1 MNLADLL
8 HATADRHPDRPAL
21 TDLASGRSLTYGA
34 LRAEVDAVATS
45 LHSHGVHAP
54 QRIALVA
61 ANSFAYIGVAFGIL
75 AAGGCLVPIAANL
88 RDAEREQILTGIDV
102 NAVVRVPEDGAPW
115 TFAWIDRERPTRTG
129 FAELHPAFVR
139 FSSGTTAAA
148 KGVILS
154 HATTIARIAAADAVL
169 RLTADDRVLWT
180 LPLAYHFAVT
190 IPAYLRAG
198 AHVLL
203 CPETQPAKMATALA
217 AEAATVLYASPL
229 QFDRLAA
236 VADPPRVPA
245 LRLALATAA
254 PLRAETAARFTSA
267 FGHPLG
273 QAYGIIEAGLP
284 CINTRDDARVPATSV
299 GHPVPGYALAAFSED
314 GALLPIGS
322 TGEIGVRGPGLF
334 DAYYEPWT
342 PRAAVT
348 RDGWFLTGDVGS
360 LDATGA
366 LTLHGRRKSTIM
378 VAGLKFF
385 PEEVE
390 AVLATFPGIAESRV
404 FAREHPRLGELPHAD
419 IVLTP
424 STTLDREALAAHC
437 ARHLSP
443 YKVPVEFTA
452 VSSIPKTPGGKIL
465 RRDPR

>member
-1 MNLADLL
+1 
-8 HATADRHPDRPAL
+8 
-21 TDLASGRSLTYGA
+21 
-34 LRAEVDAVATS
+34 
-45 LHSHGVHAP
+45 VHAP

-203 CPETQPAKMATALA
+203 CPETQPAKMAAALA

-366 LTLHGRRKSTIM
+366 LALHGRRKSTIM

-390 AVLATFPGIAESRV
+390 AVLATFPGIAECRV

-424 STTLDREALAAHC
+424 STPLDREALAAHC

-452 VSSIPKTPGGKIL
+452 VSSIPKTSGGKIL

>member
-1 MNLADLL
+1 MNLANLL
-8 HATADRHPDRPAL
+8 RTTAERHPDHPAL

-34 LRAEVDAVATS
+34 LRAEVEAVATS
-45 LHSHGVHAP
+45 LRSHGVHAP
-54 QRIALVA
+54 QRIALVG

-102 NAVVRVPEDGAPW
+102 NALVRVPEEGAPW
-115 TFAWIDRERPTRTG
+115 TFAWIDPARPAPTG

-139 FSSGTTAAA
+139 FSSGTTAEA

-203 CPETQPAKMATALA
+203 CPETQPAKMAAALA
-217 AEAATVLYASPL
+217 AEAATILYTSPL
-229 QFDRLAA
+229 QLDRLSA
-236 VADPPRVPA
+236 VADPPRVPS
-245 LRLALATAA
+245 LRLALSTTA
-254 PLRAETAARFTSA
+254 PLRAETAARFESA
-267 FGHPLG
+267 FGLPLG

-299 GHPVPGYALAAFSED
+299 GHPIPGYALAAFSED
-314 GALLPIGS
+314 GALLPIGR

-465 RRDPR
+465 RRGPR